1 MRLTAE
7 QSERL
12 KREIKRAFYSSAL
25 LRMQGD
31 MRGHLSQIYTYCKV
45 MRDDFDVELPQA
57 MGFLVGAG
65 MDAVVDVLGEGA
77 EEDLRNALFELELDG
92 A

>member
-1 MRLTAE
+1 
-7 QSERL
+7 
-12 KREIKRAFYSSAL
+12 
-25 LRMQGD
+25 
-31 MRGHLSQIYTYCKV
+31 
-45 MRDDFDVELPQA
+45 